1 MSSVVVAGDTSGSVT
16 LQAPAVSGSTVI
28 TLPTTSGTMATL
40 TTPSFTTTIGVGNAT
55 PSTSG
60 AGITFPAT
68 QSASTNANT
77 LDDYEEG
84 TWTPSFDGSG
94 SITFNAQTG
103 TYTKVGRLV
112 TAVFHIDVA
121 SASRNGV
128 TVILG
133 LPFNGANTNYAGASF
148 SSFETGAFNGYCNM
162 QGLTGA
168 ASNIQLRG
176 TTSATVAPHTIS
188 ISISV
193 ATVIAGSITYFT
205 S

>member
-1 MSSVVVAGDTSGSVT
+1 
-16 LQAPAVSGSTVI
+16 
-28 TLPTTSGTMATL
+28 MATL
-40 TTPSFTTTIGVGNAT
+40 TTPSFTTTIGVGAAT
-55 PSTSG
+55 PSASG
-60 AGITFPAT
+60 AGITFPNT

-84 TWTPSFDGSG
+84 TWTPLFDGSG
-94 SITFNAQTG
+94 SITYNAQTG

-112 TAVFHIDVA
+112 TAVFYIDVA
-121 SASRNGV
+121 SASRNSV
-128 TVILG
+128 TTILG

-148 SSFETGAFNGYCNM
+148 SSFETGAFGGYCTM
-162 QGLTGA
+162 TGLTYNAVSG
-168 ASNIQLRG
+168 IQLRG

-193 ATVIAGSITYFT
+193 ATAIAGSITYFT